1 LVGECVCDQRSSR
14 ELELAALVVERL
26 SVSALVFRDGYYRAW
41 EALLKIAHEAPA
53 PIAQESAT
61 ASGWPLTQDG

>member
-1 LVGECVCDQRSSR
+1 
-14 ELELAALVVERL
+14 VERL